1 MDGNY
6 NGDFRVFFYIKK
18 LKGLKSYC
26 SIIMIV
32 LTSYVIRMFLRKTIV
47 MISQDRHLNRNL
59 QKRIKLDGNFEL
71 LVLFS
76 RVLIFFVSDI
86 FLSCS
91 RVFVTYRAS
100 WTNRYVWFLLQFVWN
115 KKTAINQICTYYNNN
130 LLYPKRFRIGGY
142 L

>member
-18 LKGLKSYC
+18 LKSLESYY
-26 SIIMIV
+26 SIIMII
-32 LTSYVIRMFLRKTIV
+32 LASYVIIMFLRKTIV

-59 QKRIKLDGNFEL
+59 QNRIKSDKNFKW
-71 LVLFS
+71 LVLFP
-76 RVLIFFVSDI
+76 RVLISFVSDI

-91 RVFVTYRAS
+91 RVFVTYRVS
-100 WTNRYVWFLLQFVWN
+100 WMDIYFWFLLQFVWEKN
-115 KKTAINQICTYYNNN
+115 TAINQIYNYYSNT
-130 LLYPKRFRIGGY
+130 LLYLKSFSIGGY

>member
-18 LKGLKSYC
+18 LKSLESYY

-32 LTSYVIRMFLRKTIV
+32 LASYVIIMFLRKTIV
-47 MISQDRHLNRNL
+47 MISKDRHLNKNL
-59 QKRIKLDGNFEL
+59 QNRIKSDKNFKW
-71 LVLFS
+71 LVLFP
-76 RVLIFFVSDI
+76 RVLISFVSDI

-100 WTNRYVWFLLQFVWN
+100 WTDRYVWFLLQFVWN
-115 KKTAINQICTYYNNN
+115 KKTAINQICTYYSNN
-130 LLYPKRFRIGGY
+130 LLYPKSFRIGGY